1 MFMSIENMKNL
12 EKLSIVS
19 YIKRKLMIP
28 FFNLDTLFL
37 VEAPSDFSK
46 GELRSCF
53 QKWYHLFSRFEF
65 ETKNQK
71 SIVFLIYSCYT
82 IIRFFKKG

>member
-1 MFMSIENMKNL
+1 MSIENMKNL

-28 FFNLDTLFL
+28 FFSPDTLFL
-37 VEAPSDFSK
+37 VGAPSNSSK
-46 GELRSCF
+46 GELGSCF

-65 ETKNQK
+65 ENKNQK